1 MSYASVVFVVGLL
14 ITIHELGHLLA
25 AKLCG
30 IPVNRFSIG
39 FGPKVREFKYGETS
53 YWLSWIPIGG
63 YVLPAIEQD
72 DFHQLPTYKR
82 ITFALGGPIA
92 NVVTAFMGLFV
103 LGLAQSNL
111 PVFGALPLAA
121 TQLWTGLQQQIAGL
135 SALFADVD
143 QLSGIVGIVAVGGAQ
158 FGSTLTSLLAFSVL
172 INLSLAVMNLLP
184 LPPLDGGRIL
194 FCVLE
199 KIYRPVVRVEAPLTL
214 AGWAMVL
221 ALMVYVTV
229 QDVGRILAC

>member
-1 MSYASVVFVVGLL
+1 MSYVAVVFVVGAL
-14 ITIHELGHLLA
+14 IAIHEYGHLLA

-30 IPVNRFSIG
+30 IPVKRFSIG
-39 FGPKVREFKYGETS
+39 FGPKVLEVTHGETS

-72 DFHQLPTYKR
+72 DFRDLPASKR
-82 ITFALGGPIA
+82 LTFALGGPMA
-92 NVVTAFMGLFV
+92 NVIAAFMSLFV
-103 LGLAQSNL
+103 LGLAQFNL
-111 PVFGALPLAA
+111 PVFGATSFAA
-121 TQLWTGLQQQIAGL
+121 TQVWTGLLQQIDGL
-135 SALFADVD
+135 SALVTDVE

-158 FGSTLTSLLAFSVL
+158 FGSSLTGLLTFSVL

-199 KIYRPVVRVEAPLTL
+199 KIYRPVVTVEAPMTL
-214 AGWAMVL
+214 AGWTMVL
-221 ALMVYVTV
+221 ALMVYLTV
-229 QDVGRILAC
+229 QDVGRILA